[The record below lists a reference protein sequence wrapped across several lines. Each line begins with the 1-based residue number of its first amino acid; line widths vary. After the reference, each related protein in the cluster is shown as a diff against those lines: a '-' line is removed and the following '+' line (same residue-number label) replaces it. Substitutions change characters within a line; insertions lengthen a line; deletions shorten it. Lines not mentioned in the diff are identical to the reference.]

1 MISKLYF
8 WMIFNR
14 YSRIEEDRGTGEQGG
29 ERAGSGNYLRAESGS
44 RNKKGTRLLFIAAYN
59 PVKNQFL
66 ANFFDFH
73 LTRRK
78 KISKKMS

>member
-8 WMIFNR
+8 WMIFNQ

-44 RNKKGTRLLFIAAYN
+44 RNQKGTRLLFITVYH
-59 PVKNQFL
+59 PD
-66 ANFFDFH
+66 NFFD
-73 LTRRK
+73 
-78 KISKKMS
+78 